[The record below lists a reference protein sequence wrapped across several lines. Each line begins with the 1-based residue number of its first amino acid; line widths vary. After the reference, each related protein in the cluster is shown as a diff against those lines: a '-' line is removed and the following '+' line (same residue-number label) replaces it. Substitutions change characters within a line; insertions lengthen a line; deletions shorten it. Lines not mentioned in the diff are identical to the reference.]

1 MRMRNRRYRQRN
13 TATQMLV
20 GAGVILAGFLFLID
34 NLGWIDLDMRVHF
47 WPFILMLVGASTLA
61 QAPRRGSGAAVAG
74 IFMIGFGAVSL
85 LKGLGLIYISWQT
98 LFPIGII
105 GLGLMMVFRAHK
117 RSQQAAAG
125 SEEQNGLAD
134 DTAIFS
140 TTEGATGE
148 RVLDQTAIFGGVHC
162 KVTTQDFRGG
172 DLTSV
177 MGGIDLDMRTA
188 SMNGVAVLNVFAL
201 MGGISIKVP
210 TDWTVELE
218 GTPIL
223 GGFEEKTMQ
232 PKDANK
238 RLVVRGTAVMG
249 GVDIRN

>member
-1 MRMRNRRYRQRN
+1 MRMRNRHYRQRN

-61 QAPRRGSGAAVAG
+61 SAPRRGSGAAFAG

-85 LKGLGLIYISWQT
+85 LKGLGLIYISWKV

-117 RSQQAAAG
+117 RSQQVAEG
-125 SEEQNGLAD
+125 G
-134 DTAIFS
+134 DTASNQAESMFCVD
-140 TTEGATGE
+140 EGQTGE
-148 RVLDQTAIFGGVHC
+148 RVLDLTAIFGGVQR

-172 DLTSV
+172 DLNSI

-188 SMNGVAVLNVFAL
+188 SLNGTAVLNVFAI

-223 GGFEEKTMQ
+223 GGFDEKTMQ
-232 PKDANK
+232 PKEANK
-238 RLVVRGTAVMG
+238 RLVVRGTAIMG